1 MVFAPWPATT
11 RSTREDGWPHPKD
24 ASGSEAGA
32 ARRGRFR
39 GCGGWLI
46 LSDDETTTITFMP
59 SASVLLDAGVR
70 FVVPGRYWPP
80 RDSVAAHDRL
90 EFPERMRLTSAQGS
104 LSGPLSD
111 VPQTQ
116 STDSA
121 IGSVV
126 PQGTGSDAGQM
137 SIEISSGSPGS
148 ANMAFDVFGF
158 VF

>member
-1 MVFAPWPATT
+1 M
-11 RSTREDGWPHPKD
+11 
-24 ASGSEAGA
+24 
-32 ARRGRFR
+32 
-39 GCGGWLI
+39 I

-111 VPQTQ
+111 VP
-116 STDSA
+116 
-121 IGSVV
+121 
-126 PQGTGSDAGQM
+126 M

-148 ANMAFDVFGF
+148 ANVAFDVFAF